1 MAQVPALQQAFLSAL
16 MGMHGKG
23 MSNTALQNAMDDTV
37 KSLRRLGDTGGE
49 EVLQATI
56 DFITLPRPE
65 KRHVENLEEFMEW
78 RREDAA
84 VR

>member
-1 MAQVPALQQAFLSAL
+1 
-16 MGMHGKG
+16 MGTHGKG
-23 MSNTALQNAMDDTV
+23 TSDAGLQNAMEDTV

-65 KRHVENLEEFMEW
+65 KSHFETLEEFLEW